1 VVKQPGEEKKTKKSN
16 KGKAAADALEQE
28 LQQVD
33 EEEGLDMDFTK
44 KKKKKKASKAGKKDS
59 SATGSTEDGDG
70 TSTAEDPEGAPW
82 LNTTRPYHYE
92 ELLSRFFTILRE
104 KNPALAGEKSKI
116 ILKPPKVMRE
126 GTKKTVF
133 ENLNEICESINRDPQ
148 HVVSYLLAELGTNGS
163 IDGQNRLVIKGR
175 FLPKVFEGVLRHY
188 INEYVLCTM
197 CKSTDTTLLREGRL
211 FILRCNS
218 CSASRSVSAIKSG
231 FQAQIG
237 RRKR

>member
-1 VVKQPGEEKKTKKSN
+1 M
-16 KGKAAADALEQE
+16 
-28 LQQVD
+28 D

-44 KKKKKKASKAGKKDS
+44 KKKKKKKGKS
-59 SATGSTEDGDG
+59 STKKEEGAD
-70 TSTAEDPEGAPW
+70 STATQQQETEDPEGAPW
-82 LNTTRPYHYE
+82 LNTTREYHYE

-133 ENLNEICESINRDPQ
+133 ENLIEICESINRDPQ